1 MKKFSDLGV
10 KLSQKHFTGDKIKI
24 VKILNKEI
32 IIHAY
37 KIEPSKYPKNKS
49 GNVLTLQIETAGE
62 KQIVFTDSDVLMDQ
76 IIQVQEDNFPFSC
89 TIVKNGE
96 HFEFE

>member
-1 MKKFSDLGV
+1 MKTFKELGV
-10 KLSQKHFTGDKIKI
+10 KLAQNHFIGDKIKI

-49 GNVLTLQIETAGE
+49 GNVLTLQIEIRNE
-62 KQIVFTDSDVLMDQ
+62 KQIIFTGSDVLMNQ
-76 IIQVQEDNFPFSC
+76 IKQVHKDNFPFSC
-89 TIVKNGE
+89 AIVKNGE